1 MKKVYIIDDDAL
13 IVEMLSQFI
22 SMLGYEVEGFTSAI
36 NYFADYPDD
45 EGDYAIMLD
54 LNMPD
59 MDGIEVIRQLAE
71 RDSNASLILI
81 SGYDTS
87 VLHSAEKLAHAHN
100 LKIIG
105 SLTKPISF
113 SLLESLF
120 EEIGN
125 SGTPQFVERGNA
137 HQSLQLSELRDALSG
152 RQIMLHY
159 QPQIDIKSG
168 QMVGVEALVRWQ
180 HPQRGLIFPNHII
193 PMAEE
198 FGLMGD
204 LTAQVINQ
212 AVQQTHKWQEIGLRI
227 PVSVNIS
234 AENITSLTFPDQ
246 LKKLLQRQHFD
257 PSLLTLEVT
266 ESELM
271 GDLKTS
277 LDILT
282 RLRMKG
288 VDLSI
293 DDFGTGYSS
302 LSQLHRIPF
311 TELKV
316 DMSFVM
322 NMCDDAEAMA
332 IVKTC
337 IMLGHELKMK
347 VVAEGVE
354 SERILKHLEEMGCDI
369 AQGYLIARP
378 MDAEN
383 LIRWLNERSKSE
395 PQQQLQSQ

>member
-1 MKKVYIIDDDAL
+1 MDKVYIIDDDAL

-22 SMLGYEVEGFTSAI
+22 SMLGYEVEGFTSAL
-36 NYFADYPDD
+36 NYFADYPAD
-45 EGDYAIMLD
+45 EGNQAIMLD

-71 RDSNASLILI
+71 RNSNASLILI

-120 EEIGN
+120 EEISNNG
-125 SGTPQFVERGNA
+125 SSQFVDQKESERP
-137 HQSLQLSELRDALSG
+137 LQLSELRDALSSQ
-152 RQIMLHY
+152 QIMLHY
-159 QPQIDIKSG
+159 QPQIEISSG
-168 QMVGVEALVRWQ
+168 KLIGVEALVRWQ
-180 HPQRGLIFPNHII
+180 HPVRGLIYPNHII

-212 AVQQTHKWQEIGLRI
+212 AVQQTHKWQKLGLSI
-227 PVSVNIS
+227 PISVNIA
-234 AENITSLTFPDQ
+234 AENITSLTFPEQ
-246 LKKLLQRQHFD
+246 LTELLRREQFE

-293 DDFGTGYSS
+293 DDFGTGFSS

-322 NMCDDAEAMA
+322 NMCRDREAMA

-354 SERILKHLEEMGCDI
+354 SEKIYNHLEEMGCDI
-369 AQGYLIARP
+369 AQGYHIARP
-378 MDAEN
+378 MDATN
-383 LIRWLNERSKSE
+383 LIQWVAERDKSDTE
-395 PQQQLQSQ
+395 QQLA

>member
-1 MKKVYIIDDDAL
+1 MDKVYIIDDDAL

-22 SMLGYEVEGFTSAI
+22 SMLGYEVEGFTSAL
-36 NYFADYPDD
+36 NYFADYPAD
-45 EGDYAIMLD
+45 EGNQAIMLD

-71 RDSNASLILI
+71 RNSNASLILI

-120 EEIGN
+120 EEISSNG
-125 SGTPQFVERGNA
+125 SSQFVDQKESERP
-137 HQSLQLSELRDALSG
+137 LQLSELRDALSSQ
-152 RQIMLHY
+152 QIMLHY
-159 QPQIDIKSG
+159 QPQIKISSG
-168 QMVGVEALVRWQ
+168 KLIGVEALVRWQ
-180 HPQRGLIFPNHII
+180 HPVRGLIYPNHII

-212 AVQQTHKWQEIGLRI
+212 AVQQTHKWQEQGLNI
-227 PVSVNIS
+227 PISVNIA
-234 AENITSLTFPDQ
+234 AENITSLTFPEQ
-246 LKKLLQRQHFD
+246 LTELLRREQFE

-293 DDFGTGYSS
+293 DDFGTGFSS

-322 NMCDDAEAMA
+322 NMCRDREAMA

-354 SERILKHLEEMGCDI
+354 SEKIYNHLEEMGCDI
-369 AQGYLIARP
+369 AQGYHIARP
-378 MDAEN
+378 MDATN
-383 LIRWLNERSKSE
+383 LVQWVAERDKVNKE
-395 PQQQLQSQ
+395 QQLA